1 LLSGVYGGTAHSLGV
16 ESVMPKFAAM
26 EKQYGSI
33 TRGVKREQV
42 RSAGPLFLSLRGGV
56 GQLTEALAA
65 QLPVVHGQVEAV
77 TREGVRVNGNWT
89 PADHVV
95 LACGAPASSALL
107 RGTEAGELLSAIDH
121 SSAAV
126 VVMAFR
132 RQDVSHAL
140 NAFGFLVPSTE
151 HRHMMACTWV
161 TTKFPERAPADTVL
175 LRCFL
180 SGNRTES
187 DAELLAL
194 CREDI
199 AGIMGVRA
207 EPRFYRVYRWAESLA
222 QYSVGH
228 RARIATLR
236 QALTQ
241 LPYVSVIGNAFDGI
255 GIPDCIRLARN
266 TARSVLMSSADKA

>member
-1 LLSGVYGGTAHSLGV
+1 
-16 ESVMPKFAAM
+16 
-26 EKQYGSI
+26 
-33 TRGVKREQV
+33 
-42 RSAGPLFLSLRGGV
+42 
-56 GQLTEALAA
+56 
-65 QLPVVHGQVEAV
+65 
-77 TREGVRVNGNWT
+77 
-89 PADHVV
+89 
-95 LACGAPASSALL
+95 
-107 RGTEAGELLSAIDH
+107 
-121 SSAAV
+121 
-126 VVMAFR
+126 MAFR